1 MNAIFRNTVVSLTL
15 LFISLPFVA
24 MTQPD
29 PNFELYI
36 LIGQSN
42 MAGRGP
48 LTEALKA
55 EGNDSLFTLNKDRQW
70 VVARHPL
77 HFDKPAMVGVGPGL
91 AFGIEM
97 VKASTGKRVGL
108 IPCAVGGSPIEHW
121 LPGAYDSATNTHPYD
136 DAVERILIAM
146 KSGVVKGVCWHQG
159 ESNSQPGKAAQYLT
173 QLTALIARIR
183 ELTGNP
189 HLPFIAGELGGFL
202 KTADNINQQL
212 ALLPKLVPFTAVVSS
227 EGLTDKGDQL
237 HFDAA
242 SANELGKKYAVKM
255 QWLQRQM

>member
-1 MNAIFRNTVVSLTL
+1 MTIL
-15 LFISLPFVA
+15 LRKTFAGLSCLFVCLSFTA
-24 MTQPD
+24 MAQPD

-48 LTEALKA
+48 LTEALQQ
-55 EGNDSLFTLNKDRQW
+55 EGNDNLFSLNKEKQW

-77 HFDKPAMVGVGPGL
+77 HFDKPALVGVGPGL
-91 AFGIEM
+91 AFGVAM
-97 VKASTGKRVGL
+97 VKAGVGKKIGL

-136 DAVERILIAM
+136 DAVERIVAAM
-146 KSGVVKGVCWHQG
+146 KSGIVKGVCWHQG
-159 ESNSQPGKAAQYLT
+159 ESNSQPGKAAEYLN

-183 ELTGNP
+183 QLTGNP
-189 HLPFIAGELGGFL
+189 QLPFVAGELGHFL
-202 KTADNINQQL
+202 KTADTINQQL
-212 ALLPKLVPFTAVVSS
+212 ELLPKLVPFTAVASS
-227 EGLTDKGDQL
+227 EGLIDKGDQL

-242 SANELGKKYAVKM
+242 SANELGKRYALKM
-255 QWLQRQM
+255 QALQR